1 MTTILPT
8 PNRKDLNSEK
18 EYKDSYKKWEK
29 EFSKFMKNEEL
40 K

>member
-1 MTTILPT
+1 MTTILPP
-8 PNRKDLNSEK
+8 PNRKDFNSEK

-29 EFSKFMKNEEL
+29 EFSKFMKNEGL